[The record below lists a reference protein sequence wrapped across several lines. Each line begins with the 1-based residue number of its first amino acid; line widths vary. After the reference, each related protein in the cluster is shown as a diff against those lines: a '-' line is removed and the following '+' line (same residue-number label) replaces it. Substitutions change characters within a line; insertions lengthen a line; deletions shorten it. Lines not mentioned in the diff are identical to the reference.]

1 MNPVRKYKK
10 SELTQYAKQCA
21 KMSDNFMDH
30 CLCAEE
36 LSRNEICREIV
47 HAGNEELLLEIS
59 KRFAKYADC
68 HGPWVNECASVAD
81 FYTFYELIKKII
93 NCCEE
98 NGLFI
103 Y

>member
-1 MNPVRKYKK
+1 MSRVVAYKK

-21 KMSDNFMDH
+21 KMSDKFMNDY
-30 CLCAEE
+30 LCSEE

-47 HAGNEELLLEIS
+47 HDGNEELLLEIS

-68 HGPWVNECASVAD
+68 HDLWVYDCASVED
-81 FYTFYELIKKII
+81 FYELIKKII

-98 NGLFI
+98 NDLFAE
-103 Y
+103 

>member
-1 MNPVRKYKK
+1 MNQVRKYKK

-21 KMSDNFMDH
+21 EMSDEFMND
-30 CLCAEE
+30 CLCAAE
-36 LSRNEICREIV
+36 LSSNEICREIV
-47 HAGNEELLLEIS
+47 HVGNEELLLEIS
-59 KRFAKYADC
+59 KKFAKYAGC
-68 HGPWVNECASVAD
+68 HDLWVYDCASVED
-81 FYTFYELIKKII
+81 FYELIKKII